1 MIGTKLIAQNF
12 ETFKKKE
19 KIALIPYIT
28 AFDPNKKATL
38 EFLKYIAEAEP
49 LCIELGFPFSDP
61 VADGPT
67 IQKAMVRALQNSPTF
82 EEYLDVVSHFKN
94 KYPHIPVL
102 SMTYYNIIFRYGLE
116 KAIKDALSAKLD
128 GFIIPDLPLEEAE
141 PWLKLIRKTP
151 LAHIFLAAPTSDE
164 RRIKK
169 LAKSTR
175 GFLYYVSLTGVTGA
189 REELPPDLK
198 ERLLNIK
205 KWINVPLAVGFGI
218 SKPEH
223 VFKLQ
228 PYVDAIVVGSALV
241 RIIEENKVRAGKD
254 LYKFLKTL
262 KNENP

>member
-1 MIGTKLIAQNF
+1 MFGTKLIAQSFENF
-12 ETFKKKE
+12 RING

-28 AFDPNKKATL
+28 AFDPNKAATI
-38 EFLKYIAEAEP
+38 EFLKYIAEADP

-67 IQKAMVRALQNSPTF
+67 IQKAMVRALQNAPTF
-82 EEYLDVVSHFKN
+82 EEYLDVVSRFKHN
-94 KYPHIPVL
+94 YPHIPVL
-102 SMTYYNIIFRYGLE
+102 SMTYFNIIYRYGLK
-116 KAIKDALSAKLD
+116 KAINDALAAKLD

-141 PWLKLIRKTP
+141 PWLKLISKTP
-151 LAHIFLAAPTSDE
+151 LAHINLAAPTSDE
-164 RRIKK
+164 ERIKK

-189 REELPPDLK
+189 REELPKDLK
-198 ERLLNIK
+198 ERLLKIK
-205 KWINVPLAVGFGI
+205 KCIEVPLAVGFGI

-223 VFKLQ
+223 VFNLK
-228 PYVDAIVVGSALV
+228 PYADAVVVGSALV
-241 RIIEENKVRAGKD
+241 KIIEEKKARAGEE